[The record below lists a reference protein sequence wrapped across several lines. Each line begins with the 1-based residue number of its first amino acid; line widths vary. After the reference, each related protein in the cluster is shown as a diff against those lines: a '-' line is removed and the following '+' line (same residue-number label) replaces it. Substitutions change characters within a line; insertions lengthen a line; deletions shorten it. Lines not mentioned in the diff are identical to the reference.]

1 MRLLLVFCLIYFAM
15 PLAYAQD
22 RFSNSDGLKNEKS
35 LSEVLK
41 WSWSREEPKK
51 EFIKVNDNINLKSL
65 NDLDNFAIW
74 IGHSTFLINN
84 GDLTILTDPIFSERA
99 SPLSFAGPKR
109 LIKPVIKIK
118 DLPQIDIITISH
130 NHYDHLDINSLRK
143 IQKKF
148 PDVKI
153 LVPKGDLKLLKNY
166 NLKKNGYEFLWWEE
180 MTIKN
185 TKFTFTPAQ
194 HWSARGLRDRNK
206 SLWGSWFIKSGNR
219 NIFHAGDTG
228 YSKDFK
234 EIRNRLGKVDFAMI
248 PIGAYDP
255 EWFMSYSHVNPEEA
269 LNIARDL
276 NAKKSIGMHWGTFI
290 LTDEPVLEPR
300 EKLKKIVLE
309 TNVNFYTVKPG
320 DIIEMY

>member
-1 MRLLLVFCLIYFAM
+1 MRLLLIFCLIYFSTSM
-15 PLAYAQD
+15 SFAQE
-22 RFSNSDGLKNEKS
+22 RFSNSDGMKNEKS

-51 EFIKVNDNINLKSL
+51 EFIKTNENINLNSL
-65 NDLDNFAIW
+65 KDREHYALW

-99 SPLSFAGPKR
+99 SPLNFAGPKR

-118 DLPQIDIITISH
+118 DLPEVDVITISH

-148 PDVKI
+148 PNVKI

-166 NLKKNGYEFLWWEE
+166 NLNNGFEFLWWEAI
-180 MTIKN
+180 TLNN
-185 TKFTFTPAQ
+185 TKFIFTPAQ

-206 SLWGSWFIKSGNR
+206 SLWGSWFIKTEEK

-228 YSKDFK
+228 YSDDFI
-234 EIRNRLGKVDFAMI
+234 EIRNRLGPVDFAMI

-269 LNIARDL
+269 LNIAKDL
-276 NAKKSIGMHWGTFI
+276 DAKKSIGMHWGTFI

-300 EKLKKIVLE
+300 ERLNKI
-309 TNVNFYTVKPG
+309 TNQTNNNFYTVTPG
-320 DIIEMY
+320 NIIEMY

>member
-118 DLPQIDIITISH
+118 DLPKIDIITISH

-148 PDVKI
+148 PNVKI
-153 LVPKGDLKLLKNY
+153 LVPKGD
-166 NLKKNGYEFLWWEE
+166 
-180 MTIKN
+180 
-185 TKFTFTPAQ
+185 
-194 HWSARGLRDRNK
+194 
-206 SLWGSWFIKSGNR
+206 
-219 NIFHAGDTG
+219 
-228 YSKDFK
+228 
-234 EIRNRLGKVDFAMI
+234 
-248 PIGAYDP
+248 
-255 EWFMSYSHVNPEEA
+255 
-269 LNIARDL
+269 
-276 NAKKSIGMHWGTFI
+276 
-290 LTDEPVLEPR
+290 
-300 EKLKKIVLE
+300 
-309 TNVNFYTVKPG
+309 
-320 DIIEMY
+320 

>member
-1 MRLLLVFCLIYFAM
+1 MRLLLIFCLIYFSTSM
-15 PLAYAQD
+15 SFAQE
-22 RFSNSDGLKNEKS
+22 RFSNSDGMKNEKS

-51 EFIKVNDNINLKSL
+51 EFIKTNENINLNSL
-65 NDLDNFAIW
+65 KDREHYALW

-99 SPLSFAGPKR
+99 SPLNFAGPKR

-118 DLPQIDIITISH
+118 DLPEVDVITISH

-148 PDVKI
+148 PNVKI

-166 NLKKNGYEFLWWEE
+166 NLNNGFEFLWWEE
-180 MTIKN
+180 IIFDN
-185 TKFTFTPAQ
+185 TKFIFTPAQ

-206 SLWGSWFIKSGNR
+206 SLWGSWFIKTEEK

-228 YSKDFK
+228 YSDDFI
-234 EIRNRLGKVDFAMI
+234 EIRNRLGSVDFAMI

-255 EWFMSYSHVNPEEA
+255 QWFMSYSHVNPEEA
-269 LNIARDL
+269 LNIAKDL
-276 NAKKSIGMHWGTFI
+276 DAKKSIGMHWGTFI

-300 EKLKKIVLE
+300 ERLNKITNQ
-309 TNVNFYTVKPG
+309 TNVDFYTVTPG
-320 DIIEMY
+320 NIIEMY

>member
-1 MRLLLVFCLIYFAM
+1 MRLLLIFCLIYFSSSISFAEE
-15 PLAYAQD
+15 
-22 RFSNSDGLKNEKS
+22 RFSNSDGMKNEKS

-41 WSWSREEPKK
+41 WSWNREEPKK
-51 EFIKVNDNINLKSL
+51 EFIKTNENINLNSL
-65 NDLDNFAIW
+65 KDREHYALW

-99 SPLSFAGPKR
+99 SPLNFAGPKR

-118 DLPQIDIITISH
+118 DLPEVDVITISH

-148 PDVKI
+148 PNVKI
-153 LVPKGDLKLLKNY
+153 LVPKGDLKLLRNY
-166 NLKKNGYEFLWWEE
+166 NLNNGFEFLWWEE
-180 MTIKN
+180 ITFDN
-185 TKFTFTPAQ
+185 TKFIFTPAQ

-206 SLWGSWFIKSGNR
+206 SLWGSWFIKNEDK

-228 YSKDFK
+228 YSDDFM
-234 EIRNRLGKVDFAMI
+234 EIRNRLGAVDFAMI

-255 EWFMSYSHVNPEEA
+255 QWFMSYSHVNPEEA
-269 LNIARDL
+269 LNIAKDL
-276 NAKKSIGMHWGTFI
+276 DAKKSIGMHWGTFI

-300 EKLKKIVLE
+300 ERLNKISNQ
-309 TNVNFYTVKPG
+309 TNINFYTVIPG
-320 DIIEMY
+320 NIIEMY

>member
-1 MRLLLVFCLIYFAM
+1 MRLLLIFCLIYFSTSISFAEE
-15 PLAYAQD
+15 
-22 RFSNSDGLKNEKS
+22 RFSNSDGMKNEKS

-51 EFIKVNDNINLKSL
+51 EFIKTNENINLNSL
-65 NDLDNFAIW
+65 KDREHYALW

-99 SPLSFAGPKR
+99 SPLNFAGPKR

-118 DLPQIDIITISH
+118 DLPEVDVITISH

-148 PDVKI
+148 PNVKI

-166 NLKKNGYEFLWWEE
+166 NLNNGFEFLWWEE
-180 MTIKN
+180 IIFDN
-185 TKFTFTPAQ
+185 TKFIFTPAQ

-206 SLWGSWFIKSGNR
+206 SLWGSWFIKTEEK

-228 YSKDFK
+228 YSDDFI
-234 EIRNRLGKVDFAMI
+234 EIRNRLGPVDFAMI

-255 EWFMSYSHVNPEEA
+255 QWFMSYSHVNPEEA
-269 LNIARDL
+269 LSIAKDL
-276 NAKKSIGMHWGTFI
+276 DAKKSIGMHWGTFI

-300 EKLKKIVLE
+300 ERLNKI
-309 TNVNFYTVKPG
+309 TNQTNINFYTVTPG
-320 DIIEMY
+320 NIIEMY

>member
-1 MRLLLVFCLIYFAM
+1 MRLLLIFFLIYFSTSISFAEE
-15 PLAYAQD
+15 
-22 RFSNSDGLKNEKS
+22 RFSNSDGMKNEKS

-51 EFIKVNDNINLKSL
+51 EFIKTNENINLNSL
-65 NDLDNFAIW
+65 KDREHYALW

-99 SPLSFAGPKR
+99 SPLTFAGPKR

-118 DLPQIDIITISH
+118 DLPEVDVITISH

-148 PDVKI
+148 PNVKI
-153 LVPKGDLKLLKNY
+153 LVPKGDLKLLRNY
-166 NLKKNGYEFLWWEE
+166 NLNNGFEFLWWEE
-180 MTIKN
+180 IAFNN
-185 TKFTFTPAQ
+185 TKFIFTPAQ
-194 HWSARGLRDRNK
+194 HWSARGIRDRNK
-206 SLWGSWFIKSGNR
+206 SLWGSWFIKNEDK

-228 YSKDFK
+228 YSDDFM
-234 EIRNRLGKVDFAMI
+234 EIRNRLGAVDFAMI

-255 EWFMSYSHVNPEEA
+255 QWFMSYSHVNPEEA
-269 LNIARDL
+269 LSIAKDL
-276 NAKKSIGMHWGTFI
+276 DAKKSIGMHWGTFI

-300 EKLKKIVLE
+300 ERLNKITNQ
-309 TNVNFYTVKPG
+309 TNVDFYTVTPG
-320 DIIEMY
+320 NIIEMY

>member
-1 MRLLLVFCLIYFAM
+1 MRLILIFCLIYFSTPISFAEE
-15 PLAYAQD
+15 
-22 RFSNSDGLKNEKS
+22 RFSNSDGMKNEKN

-51 EFIKVNDNINLKSL
+51 EFIKTNENINFKSL
-65 NDLDNFAIW
+65 IELKEYALW

-84 GDLTILTDPIFSERA
+84 GNLTILTDPIFSNRA
-99 SPLSFAGPKR
+99 SPLTFAGPKR

-118 DLPQIDIITISH
+118 DLPKVDVITISH

-148 PDVKI
+148 PNVKI

-166 NLKKNGYEFLWWEE
+166 NLNNGHEFLWWEE
-180 MTIKN
+180 ITINN
-185 TKFTFTPAQ
+185 TNFTFTPAQ

-206 SLWGSWFIKSGNR
+206 SLWGSWFIKNGDR

-228 YSKDFK
+228 YSKDFI
-234 EIRNRLGKVDFAMI
+234 EIRNRLGEVDFAMI

-255 EWFMSYSHVNPEEA
+255 QWFMSYSHVNPEEA
-269 LNIARDL
+269 LNIAKDL

-300 EKLKKIVLE
+300 DKLKNIVAE
-309 TNVNFYTVKPG
+309 TTLNFYTVKPG
-320 DIIEMY
+320 DIIELY

>member
-1 MRLLLVFCLIYFAM
+1 MRLLLIFCLIYFSTSISFAEE
-15 PLAYAQD
+15 
-22 RFSNSDGLKNEKS
+22 RFSNSDGMKNEKS

-51 EFIKVNDNINLKSL
+51 EFIKTNENINLNSIKDREHYAL
-65 NDLDNFAIW
+65 W

-99 SPLSFAGPKR
+99 SPLNFAGPKR

-118 DLPQIDIITISH
+118 DLPEVDVITISH

-148 PDVKI
+148 PNVKI

-166 NLKKNGYEFLWWEE
+166 NLNNGFEFLWWEE
-180 MTIKN
+180 IIFDN
-185 TKFTFTPAQ
+185 TKFIFTPAQ

-206 SLWGSWFIKSGNR
+206 SLWGSWFIKNEDK

-228 YSKDFK
+228 YSDDFI
-234 EIRNRLGKVDFAMI
+234 EIRNRLGPVDFAMI

-255 EWFMSYSHVNPEEA
+255 QWFMSYSHVNPEEA
-269 LNIARDL
+269 LNIAKDL
-276 NAKKSIGMHWGTFI
+276 DAKKSIGMHWGTFI

-300 EKLKKIVLE
+300 ERLNKI
-309 TNVNFYTVKPG
+309 TNQTNINFYTVTPG
-320 DIIEMY
+320 NIIEMY

>member
-1 MRLLLVFCLIYFAM
+1 MSFA
-15 PLAYAQD
+15 QE
-22 RFSNSDGLKNEKS
+22 RFSNSDGMKNEKS

-51 EFIKVNDNINLKSL
+51 EFIKTNENINLNSL
-65 NDLDNFAIW
+65 KDREHYALW

-99 SPLSFAGPKR
+99 SPLNFAGPKR

-118 DLPQIDIITISH
+118 DLPEVDVITISH

-148 PDVKI
+148 PNVKI

-166 NLKKNGYEFLWWEE
+166 NLNNGFEFLWWEE
-180 MTIKN
+180 IIFDN
-185 TKFTFTPAQ
+185 TKFIFTPAQ

-206 SLWGSWFIKSGNR
+206 SLWGSWFIKNEDK

-228 YSKDFK
+228 YSDDFI
-234 EIRNRLGKVDFAMI
+234 EIRNRLGAVDFAMI

-255 EWFMSYSHVNPEEA
+255 QWFMSYSHVNPEEA
-269 LNIARDL
+269 LNIAKDL
-276 NAKKSIGMHWGTFI
+276 DAKKSIGMHWGTFI

-300 EKLKKIVLE
+300 ERLNKI
-309 TNVNFYTVKPG
+309 TNQTNINFYTVTPG
-320 DIIEMY
+320 NIIEMY

>member
-1 MRLLLVFCLIYFAM
+1 MRLLLIFCLIYFSTPISFAEE
-15 PLAYAQD
+15 
-22 RFSNSDGLKNEKS
+22 RFYNSDGMKNEKS

-51 EFIKVNDNINLKSL
+51 EFIKTNDSINLNSL
-65 NDLDNFAIW
+65 KDREHYGLW
-74 IGHSTFLINN
+74 IGHSTFLLNN

-99 SPLSFAGPKR
+99 SPLKFAGPKR

-118 DLPQIDIITISH
+118 DLPKVDVITISH

-148 PDVKI
+148 PNVKI
-153 LVPKGDLKLLKNY
+153 LVPKGDLKLLRNY
-166 NLKKNGYEFLWWEE
+166 NLNNGFEFLWWEE
-180 MTIKN
+180 IAFNN
-185 TKFTFTPAQ
+185 TKFIFTPAQ

-206 SLWGSWFIKSGNR
+206 SLWGGWFIKNEDK

-228 YSKDFK
+228 YSDDFI
-234 EIRNRLGKVDFAMI
+234 EIRNRLGTVDFAMI

-255 EWFMSYSHVNPEEA
+255 QWFMSYSHVNPEEA
-269 LNIARDL
+269 INIAKDL

-300 EKLKKIVLE
+300 ERLNKMSNQ
-309 TNVNFYTVKPG
+309 TNINFYTVTPG
-320 DIIEMY
+320 NIIEMY

>member
-1 MRLLLVFCLIYFAM
+1 MSFA
-15 PLAYAQD
+15 QE
-22 RFSNSDGLKNEKS
+22 RFSNSDGMKNEKS

-51 EFIKVNDNINLKSL
+51 EFIKTNENINLNSL
-65 NDLDNFAIW
+65 KDREHYALW

-99 SPLSFAGPKR
+99 SPLTFAGPKR

-118 DLPQIDIITISH
+118 DLPKVDVITISH
-130 NHYDHLDINSLRK
+130 NHYDHLDVNSLRK

-148 PDVKI
+148 PNVKI
-153 LVPKGDLKLLKNY
+153 LVPKGDLKLLRNY
-166 NLKKNGYEFLWWEE
+166 NLNNGFEFLWWEAI
-180 MTIKN
+180 TLNN
-185 TKFTFTPAQ
+185 TKFIFTPAQ

-206 SLWGSWFIKSGNR
+206 SLWGSWFIKNEDK

-228 YSKDFK
+228 YSEDFI
-234 EIRNRLGKVDFAMI
+234 EIRNRLGAVDFAMI

-255 EWFMSYSHVNPEEA
+255 QWFMSYSHVNPEEA
-269 LNIARDL
+269 LNIAKDL
-276 NAKKSIGMHWGTFI
+276 DAKKSIGMHWGTFI

-300 EKLKKIVLE
+300 ERLNKI
-309 TNVNFYTVKPG
+309 TNQTNINFYTVTPG
-320 DIIEMY
+320 NIIEMY

>member
-1 MRLLLVFCLIYFAM
+1 MRLLLIFCLIYFSTSISFAEE
-15 PLAYAQD
+15 
-22 RFSNSDGLKNEKS
+22 RFSNSDGMKNEKS

-51 EFIKVNDNINLKSL
+51 EFIKTNENINLNSL
-65 NDLDNFAIW
+65 KDREHYALW

-99 SPLSFAGPKR
+99 SPLKFAGPKR

-118 DLPQIDIITISH
+118 DLPKVDVITISH

-148 PDVKI
+148 PNVKI
-153 LVPKGDLKLLKNY
+153 LVPKGDLKLLRNY
-166 NLKKNGYEFLWWEE
+166 NLNNGFEFLWWED
-180 MTIKN
+180 IAFNN
-185 TKFTFTPAQ
+185 TKFIFTPAQ

-206 SLWGSWFIKSGNR
+206 SLWGSWFIKNEDK

-228 YSKDFK
+228 YSDDFI
-234 EIRNRLGKVDFAMI
+234 EIRNRLGAVDFAMI

-255 EWFMSYSHVNPEEA
+255 QWFMSYSHVNPEEA
-269 LNIARDL
+269 LNIAKDL
-276 NAKKSIGMHWGTFI
+276 DAKISIGMHWGTFI

-300 EKLKKIVLE
+300 ERLNKI
-309 TNVNFYTVKPG
+309 TNQTNINFYTVTPG
-320 DIIEMY
+320 NIIEMY

>member
-1 MRLLLVFCLIYFAM
+1 MRLLLIFCLIYFSTSISFAEE
-15 PLAYAQD
+15 
-22 RFSNSDGLKNEKS
+22 RFSNSDGMKNEKS

-51 EFIKVNDNINLKSL
+51 EFIKTNENINLNSL
-65 NDLDNFAIW
+65 KDREHYALW

-99 SPLSFAGPKR
+99 SPLTFAGPKR

-118 DLPQIDIITISH
+118 DLPKVDVITISH
-130 NHYDHLDINSLRK
+130 NHYDHLDVNSLRK

-148 PDVKI
+148 PNVKI
-153 LVPKGDLKLLKNY
+153 LVPKGDLKLLRNY
-166 NLKKNGYEFLWWEE
+166 NLNNGFEFLWWEAI
-180 MTIKN
+180 TLNN
-185 TKFTFTPAQ
+185 TKFIFTPAQ

-206 SLWGSWFIKSGNR
+206 SLWGSWFIKNEDK

-228 YSKDFK
+228 YSEDFI
-234 EIRNRLGKVDFAMI
+234 EIRNRLGAVDFAMI

-255 EWFMSYSHVNPEEA
+255 QWFMSYSHVNPEEA
-269 LNIARDL
+269 LNIAKDL
-276 NAKKSIGMHWGTFI
+276 DAKKSIGMHWGTFI

-300 EKLKKIVLE
+300 ERLNKI
-309 TNVNFYTVKPG
+309 TNQTNINFYTVTPG
-320 DIIEMY
+320 NIIEMY

>member
-1 MRLLLVFCLIYFAM
+1 MRLLLIFCLIYFSTSISFAEE
-15 PLAYAQD
+15 
-22 RFSNSDGLKNEKS
+22 RFSNSDGMKNEKS

-51 EFIKVNDNINLKSL
+51 EFIKTNENINLNSL
-65 NDLDNFAIW
+65 KDREHYALW

-99 SPLSFAGPKR
+99 SPLNFAGPKR

-118 DLPQIDIITISH
+118 DLPEVDVITISH

-148 PDVKI
+148 PNVKI

-166 NLKKNGYEFLWWEE
+166 NLNNGFEFLWWEE
-180 MTIKN
+180 IIFDN
-185 TKFTFTPAQ
+185 TKFIFTPAQ

-206 SLWGSWFIKSGNR
+206 SLWGSWFIKNEDK

-228 YSKDFK
+228 YSEDFI
-234 EIRNRLGKVDFAMI
+234 EIRNRLGAVDFAMI

-255 EWFMSYSHVNPEEA
+255 QWFMSYSHVNPEEA
-269 LNIARDL
+269 LNIAKDL
-276 NAKKSIGMHWGTFI
+276 DAKKSIGMHWGTFI

-300 EKLKKIVLE
+300 ERLNKI
-309 TNVNFYTVKPG
+309 TNQTNINFYTVTPG
-320 DIIEMY
+320 NIIEIY

>member
-1 MRLLLVFCLIYFAM
+1 MRLLLIFCLIYFSTSM
-15 PLAYAQD
+15 SFAQE
-22 RFSNSDGLKNEKS
+22 RFSNSDGMKNEKS

-51 EFIKVNDNINLKSL
+51 EFIKTNENINLNSL
-65 NDLDNFAIW
+65 KDREHYALW

-99 SPLSFAGPKR
+99 SPLTFAGPKR

-118 DLPQIDIITISH
+118 DLPKVDVITISH
-130 NHYDHLDINSLRK
+130 NHYDHLDVNSLRK

-148 PDVKI
+148 PNVKI
-153 LVPKGDLKLLKNY
+153 LVPKGDLKLLRNY
-166 NLKKNGYEFLWWEE
+166 NLNNGFEFLWWEE
-180 MTIKN
+180 IIFDN
-185 TKFTFTPAQ
+185 TKFIFTPAQ

-206 SLWGSWFIKSGNR
+206 SLWGSWFIKNEDK

-228 YSKDFK
+228 YSEDFI
-234 EIRNRLGKVDFAMI
+234 EIRNRLGAVDFAMI

-255 EWFMSYSHVNPEEA
+255 QWFMSYSHVNPEEA
-269 LNIARDL
+269 LNIAKDL
-276 NAKKSIGMHWGTFI
+276 DAKKSIGMHWGTFI

-300 EKLKKIVLE
+300 ERLNKI
-309 TNVNFYTVKPG
+309 TNQTNINFYTVTPG
-320 DIIEMY
+320 NIIEMY

>member
-1 MRLLLVFCLIYFAM
+1 MRLLLIFCLIYFSTSISFAEE
-15 PLAYAQD
+15 
-22 RFSNSDGLKNEKS
+22 RFSNSDGMKNEKS

-51 EFIKVNDNINLKSL
+51 EFIKTNENINLNSL
-65 NDLDNFAIW
+65 KDREHYALW

-99 SPLSFAGPKR
+99 SPLNFAGPKR

-118 DLPQIDIITISH
+118 DLPEVDVITISH
-130 NHYDHLDINSLRK
+130 NHYDHLDVNSLRK

-148 PDVKI
+148 PNVKI

-166 NLKKNGYEFLWWEE
+166 NLNNGFEFLWWEE
-180 MTIKN
+180 IIFDN
-185 TKFTFTPAQ
+185 TKFIFTPAQ

-206 SLWGSWFIKSGNR
+206 SLWGSWFIKNEDK

-228 YSKDFK
+228 YSEDFI
-234 EIRNRLGKVDFAMI
+234 EIRNRLGAVDFAMI

-269 LNIARDL
+269 LNIAKDL
-276 NAKKSIGMHWGTFI
+276 DAKISIGMHWGTFI

-300 EKLKKIVLE
+300 ERLNKI
-309 TNVNFYTVKPG
+309 TNQTNINFYTVTPG
-320 DIIEMY
+320 NIIEMY

>member
-1 MRLLLVFCLIYFAM
+1 MRLLLIFCLIYFSTSM
-15 PLAYAQD
+15 SFAQE
-22 RFSNSDGLKNEKS
+22 RFSNSDGMKNEKS

-51 EFIKVNDNINLKSL
+51 EFIKTNENINLNSL
-65 NDLDNFAIW
+65 KDREHYALW

-99 SPLSFAGPKR
+99 SPLKFAGPKR

-118 DLPQIDIITISH
+118 DLPKVDVITISH

-148 PDVKI
+148 PNVKI
-153 LVPKGDLKLLKNY
+153 LVPKGDLKLLRNY
-166 NLKKNGYEFLWWEE
+166 NLNNGFEFLWWEE
-180 MTIKN
+180 IAFNN
-185 TKFTFTPAQ
+185 TKFIFTPAQ
-194 HWSARGLRDRNK
+194 HWSARGIRDRNK
-206 SLWGSWFIKSGNR
+206 SLWGGWFIKNEDK

-228 YSKDFK
+228 YSDDFI
-234 EIRNRLGKVDFAMI
+234 EIRNRLGTVDFAMI

-255 EWFMSYSHVNPEEA
+255 QWFMSYSHVNPEEA
-269 LNIARDL
+269 LNIAKDL

-300 EKLKKIVLE
+300 ERLNKMSNQ
-309 TNVNFYTVKPG
+309 TNINFYTVTPG
-320 DIIEMY
+320 NIIEMY

>member
-1 MRLLLVFCLIYFAM
+1 MRLLLIFCLIYFSTSM
-15 PLAYAQD
+15 SFAQE
-22 RFSNSDGLKNEKS
+22 RFSNSDGMKNEKS

-51 EFIKVNDNINLKSL
+51 EFIKTNENINLNSL
-65 NDLDNFAIW
+65 KDREHYALW

-99 SPLSFAGPKR
+99 SPLNFAGPKR

-118 DLPQIDIITISH
+118 DLPEVDVITISH

-148 PDVKI
+148 PNVKI

-166 NLKKNGYEFLWWEE
+166 NLNNGFEFLWWEE
-180 MTIKN
+180 ITLNN
-185 TKFTFTPAQ
+185 TKFIFTPAQ

-206 SLWGSWFIKSGNR
+206 SLWGSWFIKNEDK

-228 YSKDFK
+228 YSEDFI
-234 EIRNRLGKVDFAMI
+234 EIRNRLGAVDFAMI

-255 EWFMSYSHVNPEEA
+255 QWFMSYSHVNPEEA
-269 LNIARDL
+269 LNIAKDL
-276 NAKKSIGMHWGTFI
+276 DAKKSIGMHWGTFI

-300 EKLKKIVLE
+300 ERLNKI
-309 TNVNFYTVKPG
+309 TNQTNNNFYTVTPG
-320 DIIEMY
+320 NIIEMY

>member
-1 MRLLLVFCLIYFAM
+1 MRLLLIFCLIYFSTSISFAEE
-15 PLAYAQD
+15 
-22 RFSNSDGLKNEKS
+22 RFSNSDGMKNEKS

-51 EFIKVNDNINLKSL
+51 EFIKTNENINLNSL
-65 NDLDNFAIW
+65 KDREHYALW

-99 SPLSFAGPKR
+99 SPLNFAGPKR

-118 DLPQIDIITISH
+118 DLPEVDVITISH
-130 NHYDHLDINSLRK
+130 NHYDHLDVNSLRK

-148 PDVKI
+148 PNVKI
-153 LVPKGDLKLLKNY
+153 LVPQGDLKLLKNY
-166 NLKKNGYEFLWWEE
+166 NLNNGFEFLWWEE
-180 MTIKN
+180 IIFDN
-185 TKFTFTPAQ
+185 TKFIFTPAQ

-206 SLWGSWFIKSGNR
+206 SLWGSWFIKNEDK

-228 YSKDFK
+228 YSDDFM
-234 EIRNRLGKVDFAMI
+234 EIRNRLGAVDFAMI

-255 EWFMSYSHVNPEEA
+255 QWFMSYSHVNPEEA
-269 LNIARDL
+269 LSIAKDL
-276 NAKKSIGMHWGTFI
+276 DAKKSIGMHWGTFI

-300 EKLKKIVLE
+300 ERLNKI
-309 TNVNFYTVKPG
+309 TNQTNINFYTVTPG
-320 DIIEMY
+320 NIIEMY

>member
-1 MRLLLVFCLIYFAM
+1 MRLLLIFCLIYFSTPISFAEE
-15 PLAYAQD
+15 
-22 RFSNSDGLKNEKS
+22 RFSNSDGMKNEKS

-51 EFIKVNDNINLKSL
+51 EFIKTNENINLNSL
-65 NDLDNFAIW
+65 KDREHYALW

-99 SPLSFAGPKR
+99 SPLKFAGPKR

-118 DLPQIDIITISH
+118 DLPKVDVITISH

-148 PDVKI
+148 PNVKI
-153 LVPKGDLKLLKNY
+153 LVPKGDLKLLRNY
-166 NLKKNGYEFLWWEE
+166 NLNNGFEFLWWEE
-180 MTIKN
+180 IAFNN
-185 TKFTFTPAQ
+185 TKFIFTPAQ

-206 SLWGSWFIKSGNR
+206 SLWGGWFIKNEDK

-228 YSKDFK
+228 YSDDFI
-234 EIRNRLGKVDFAMI
+234 EIRNRLGTVDFAMI

-255 EWFMSYSHVNPEEA
+255 QWFMSYSHVNPEEA
-269 LNIARDL
+269 LNIAKDL

-300 EKLKKIVLE
+300 ERLNKMSNQ
-309 TNVNFYTVKPG
+309 TNINFYTVTPG
-320 DIIEMY
+320 NIIEMY

>member
-1 MRLLLVFCLIYFAM
+1 MRLLLIFCLIYFSTSISFAEE
-15 PLAYAQD
+15 
-22 RFSNSDGLKNEKS
+22 RFSNSDGMKNEKS

-51 EFIKVNDNINLKSL
+51 EFIKTNENINLNSL
-65 NDLDNFAIW
+65 KDREHYALW

-99 SPLSFAGPKR
+99 SPLNFAGPKR

-118 DLPQIDIITISH
+118 DLPEVDVITISH
-130 NHYDHLDINSLRK
+130 NHYDHLDVNSLRK

-148 PDVKI
+148 PNVKI
-153 LVPKGDLKLLKNY
+153 LVPQGDLKLLKNY
-166 NLKKNGYEFLWWEE
+166 NLNNGFEFLWWEE
-180 MTIKN
+180 IIFDN
-185 TKFTFTPAQ
+185 TKFIFTPAQ

-206 SLWGSWFIKSGNR
+206 SLWGSWFIKNEDK

-228 YSKDFK
+228 YSEDFI
-234 EIRNRLGKVDFAMI
+234 EIRNRLGAVDFAMI

-255 EWFMSYSHVNPEEA
+255 QWFMSYSHVNPEEA
-269 LNIARDL
+269 LNIAKDL
-276 NAKKSIGMHWGTFI
+276 DAKKSIGMHWGTFI

-300 EKLKKIVLE
+300 ERLNKI
-309 TNVNFYTVKPG
+309 TNQTNINFYTVTPG
-320 DIIEMY
+320 NIIEMY

>member
-1 MRLLLVFCLIYFAM
+1 MRLLLIFCLIYFSTSM
-15 PLAYAQD
+15 SFAQE
-22 RFSNSDGLKNEKS
+22 RFSNSDGMKNEKS

-51 EFIKVNDNINLKSL
+51 EFIKTNENINLNSL
-65 NDLDNFAIW
+65 KDREHYALW

-99 SPLSFAGPKR
+99 SPLTFAGPKR

-118 DLPQIDIITISH
+118 DLPKVDVITISH
-130 NHYDHLDINSLRK
+130 NHYDHLDVNSLRK

-148 PDVKI
+148 PNVKI
-153 LVPKGDLKLLKNY
+153 LVPKGDLKLLRNY
-166 NLKKNGYEFLWWEE
+166 NLNNGFEFLWWEAI
-180 MTIKN
+180 TLNN
-185 TKFTFTPAQ
+185 TKFIFTPAQ

-206 SLWGSWFIKSGNR
+206 SLWGSWFIKTEEK

-228 YSKDFK
+228 YSDDFI
-234 EIRNRLGKVDFAMI
+234 EIRNRLGPVDFAMI

-255 EWFMSYSHVNPEEA
+255 QWFMSYSHVNPEEA
-269 LNIARDL
+269 LNIAKDL
-276 NAKKSIGMHWGTFI
+276 DAKKSIGMHWGTFI

-300 EKLKKIVLE
+300 ERLNKIS
-309 TNVNFYTVKPG
+309 NHNNINFYTVTPG
-320 DIIEMY
+320 NIIEMY

>member
-1 MRLLLVFCLIYFAM
+1 MRLLLIFCLIYFSTSISFAEE
-15 PLAYAQD
+15 
-22 RFSNSDGLKNEKS
+22 RFSNSDGMKNEKS

-51 EFIKVNDNINLKSL
+51 EFIKTNENINLNSL
-65 NDLDNFAIW
+65 KDREHYALW

-99 SPLSFAGPKR
+99 SPLNFAGPKR

-118 DLPQIDIITISH
+118 DLPEVDVITISH

-148 PDVKI
+148 PNVKI

-166 NLKKNGYEFLWWEE
+166 NLNNGFEFLWWEE
-180 MTIKN
+180 IIFDN
-185 TKFTFTPAQ
+185 TKFIFTPAQ

-206 SLWGSWFIKSGNR
+206 SLWGSWFIKNEDK

-228 YSKDFK
+228 YSEDFI
-234 EIRNRLGKVDFAMI
+234 EIRNRLGAVDFAMI

-255 EWFMSYSHVNPEEA
+255 QWFMSYSHVNPEEA
-269 LNIARDL
+269 LNIAKDL
-276 NAKKSIGMHWGTFI
+276 DAKISIGMHWGTFI

-300 EKLKKIVLE
+300 ERLNKI
-309 TNVNFYTVKPG
+309 TNQTNNNFYTVTPG
-320 DIIEMY
+320 NIIEMY

>member
-1 MRLLLVFCLIYFAM
+1 MRLLLIFCLIYFSTSISFAEE
-15 PLAYAQD
+15 
-22 RFSNSDGLKNEKS
+22 RFSNSDGMKNEKS

-51 EFIKVNDNINLKSL
+51 EFIKTNENINLNSL
-65 NDLDNFAIW
+65 KDREHYALW

-99 SPLSFAGPKR
+99 SPLNFAGPKR

-118 DLPQIDIITISH
+118 DLPEVDVITISH

-148 PDVKI
+148 PNVKI
-153 LVPKGDLKLLKNY
+153 LVPKGDLKLLRNY
-166 NLKKNGYEFLWWEE
+166 NLNNGFEFLWWEE
-180 MTIKN
+180 ITFDN
-185 TKFTFTPAQ
+185 TKFIFTPAQ

-206 SLWGSWFIKSGNR
+206 SLWGSWFIKNEDK

-228 YSKDFK
+228 YSEDFI
-234 EIRNRLGKVDFAMI
+234 EIRNRLGAVDFAMI

-255 EWFMSYSHVNPEEA
+255 QWFMSYSHVNPEEA
-269 LNIARDL
+269 LNIAKDL
-276 NAKKSIGMHWGTFI
+276 DAKKSIGMHWGTFI

-300 EKLKKIVLE
+300 ERLNKITNQ
-309 TNVNFYTVKPG
+309 TNVDFYTVTPG
-320 DIIEMY
+320 NIIEMY

>member
-1 MRLLLVFCLIYFAM
+1 MRLLLIFCLIYFSTSM
-15 PLAYAQD
+15 SFAQE
-22 RFSNSDGLKNEKS
+22 RFSNSDGMKNEKS

-51 EFIKVNDNINLKSL
+51 EFIKTNGNINLNSL
-65 NDLDNFAIW
+65 KDREHYALW

-99 SPLSFAGPKR
+99 SPLTFAGPKR

-118 DLPQIDIITISH
+118 DLPKVDVITISH
-130 NHYDHLDINSLRK
+130 NHYDHLDVNSLRK

-148 PDVKI
+148 PNVKI
-153 LVPKGDLKLLKNY
+153 LVPKGDLKLLRNY
-166 NLKKNGYEFLWWEE
+166 NLNNGFEFLWWEAI
-180 MTIKN
+180 TLNN
-185 TKFTFTPAQ
+185 TKFIFTPAQ

-206 SLWGSWFIKSGNR
+206 SLWGSWFIKTEEK

-228 YSKDFK
+228 YSDDFI
-234 EIRNRLGKVDFAMI
+234 EIRNRLGPVDFAMI

-255 EWFMSYSHVNPEEA
+255 QWFMSYSHVNPEEA
-269 LNIARDL
+269 LNIAKDL
-276 NAKKSIGMHWGTFI
+276 DAKKSIGMHWGTFI

-300 EKLKKIVLE
+300 ERLNKITNQ
-309 TNVNFYTVKPG
+309 TNVDFYTVTPG
-320 DIIEMY
+320 NIIEMY

>member
-1 MRLLLVFCLIYFAM
+1 MRLLLIFCLIYFSPSISFAEE
-15 PLAYAQD
+15 
-22 RFSNSDGLKNEKS
+22 RFSNSDGMKNEKS

-51 EFIKVNDNINLKSL
+51 EFIKTNDSINLNSL
-65 NDLDNFAIW
+65 KDREHYGLW
-74 IGHSTFLINN
+74 IGHSTFLLNN

-99 SPLSFAGPKR
+99 SPLKFAGPKR

-118 DLPQIDIITISH
+118 DLPKVDVITISH

-148 PDVKI
+148 PNVKI
-153 LVPKGDLKLLKNY
+153 LVPKGDLKLLRNY
-166 NLKKNGYEFLWWEE
+166 NLNNGFEFLWWEE
-180 MTIKN
+180 IAFNN
-185 TKFTFTPAQ
+185 TKFIFTPAQ

-206 SLWGSWFIKSGNR
+206 SLWGGWFIKNEDK

-228 YSKDFK
+228 YSDDFI
-234 EIRNRLGKVDFAMI
+234 EIRNRLGTVDFAMI

-255 EWFMSYSHVNPEEA
+255 QWFMSYSHVNPEEA
-269 LNIARDL
+269 LNIAKDL

-300 EKLKKIVLE
+300 ERLNKMSNQ
-309 TNVNFYTVKPG
+309 TNINFYTVTPG
-320 DIIEMY
+320 NIIEMY

>member
-1 MRLLLVFCLIYFAM
+1 MRLLLIFCLIYFSTSISFAEE
-15 PLAYAQD
+15 
-22 RFSNSDGLKNEKS
+22 RFSNSDGMKNEKS

-51 EFIKVNDNINLKSL
+51 EFIKTNENINLNSL
-65 NDLDNFAIW
+65 KDRENYALW

-99 SPLSFAGPKR
+99 SPLNFAGPKR

-118 DLPQIDIITISH
+118 DLPEVDVITISH
-130 NHYDHLDINSLRK
+130 NHYDHLDVNSLRK

-148 PDVKI
+148 PNVKI

-166 NLKKNGYEFLWWEE
+166 NLNNGFEFLWWEE
-180 MTIKN
+180 IIFDN
-185 TKFTFTPAQ
+185 TKFIFTPAQ

-206 SLWGSWFIKSGNR
+206 SLWGSWFIKNEDK

-228 YSKDFK
+228 YSDDFI
-234 EIRNRLGKVDFAMI
+234 EIRNRLGAVDFAMI

-255 EWFMSYSHVNPEEA
+255 QWFMSYSHVNPEEA
-269 LNIARDL
+269 LNIAKDL
-276 NAKKSIGMHWGTFI
+276 DAKKSIGMHWGTFI

-300 EKLKKIVLE
+300 ERLNKI
-309 TNVNFYTVKPG
+309 TNQTNINFYTVTPG
-320 DIIEMY
+320 NIIEMY

>member
-1 MRLLLVFCLIYFAM
+1 MRLLLIFCLIYFSTSM
-15 PLAYAQD
+15 SFAQE
-22 RFSNSDGLKNEKS
+22 RFSNSDGMKNEKS

-51 EFIKVNDNINLKSL
+51 EFIKTNENINLNSL
-65 NDLDNFAIW
+65 KDRQHYALW

-99 SPLSFAGPKR
+99 SPLTFAGPKR

-118 DLPQIDIITISH
+118 DLPKVDVITISH
-130 NHYDHLDINSLRK
+130 NHYDHLDVNSLRK

-148 PDVKI
+148 PNVKI
-153 LVPKGDLKLLKNY
+153 LVPKGDLKLLRNY
-166 NLKKNGYEFLWWEE
+166 NLNNGFEFLWWEAI
-180 MTIKN
+180 TLNN
-185 TKFTFTPAQ
+185 TKFIFTPAQ

-206 SLWGSWFIKSGNR
+206 SLWGGWFIKNEDK

-228 YSKDFK
+228 YSDDFI
-234 EIRNRLGKVDFAMI
+234 EIRNKLGPVDFAMI

-255 EWFMSYSHVNPEEA
+255 QWFMSYSHVNPEEA
-269 LNIARDL
+269 LNIAKDL
-276 NAKKSIGMHWGTFI
+276 DAKKSIGMHWGTFI

-300 EKLKKIVLE
+300 ERLNKIS
-309 TNVNFYTVKPG
+309 NQNNINFFTVTPG
-320 DIIEMY
+320 NIIEMY

>member
-1 MRLLLVFCLIYFAM
+1 MRLLLIFCLIYFSTSM
-15 PLAYAQD
+15 SFAQE
-22 RFSNSDGLKNEKS
+22 RFSNSDGMKNEKS

-51 EFIKVNDNINLKSL
+51 EFIKTNENINLNSL
-65 NDLDNFAIW
+65 KDREHYALW

-99 SPLSFAGPKR
+99 SPLKFAGPKR

-118 DLPQIDIITISH
+118 DLPEVDVITISH

-148 PDVKI
+148 PNVKI

-166 NLKKNGYEFLWWEE
+166 NLNNGFEFLWWEE
-180 MTIKN
+180 IIFDN
-185 TKFTFTPAQ
+185 TKFIFTPAQ

-206 SLWGSWFIKSGNR
+206 SLWGSWFIKTEEK

-228 YSKDFK
+228 YSDDFI
-234 EIRNRLGKVDFAMI
+234 EIRNRLGPVDFAMI

-255 EWFMSYSHVNPEEA
+255 QWFMSYSHVNPEEA
-269 LNIARDL
+269 LNIAKDL

-300 EKLKKIVLE
+300 ERLNKISNQ
-309 TNVNFYTVKPG
+309 TNINFYTVTPG
-320 DIIEMY
+320 NIIEMY

>member
-1 MRLLLVFCLIYFAM
+1 MRLLLIFCLIYFSTSISFAEE
-15 PLAYAQD
+15 
-22 RFSNSDGLKNEKS
+22 RFSNSDGMKNEKS

-51 EFIKVNDNINLKSL
+51 EFIKTNENINLNSL
-65 NDLDNFAIW
+65 KDREHYALW

-99 SPLSFAGPKR
+99 SPLNFAGPKR

-118 DLPQIDIITISH
+118 DLPEIDVITISH

-148 PDVKI
+148 PNVKI

-166 NLKKNGYEFLWWEE
+166 NLNNGFEFLWWEE
-180 MTIKN
+180 IIFDN
-185 TKFTFTPAQ
+185 TKFIFTPAQ

-206 SLWGSWFIKSGNR
+206 SLWGSWFIKNEDK

-228 YSKDFK
+228 YSEDFI
-234 EIRNRLGKVDFAMI
+234 EIRNRLGAVDFAMI

-255 EWFMSYSHVNPEEA
+255 QWFMSYSHVNPEEA
-269 LNIARDL
+269 LNIAKDL
-276 NAKKSIGMHWGTFI
+276 DAKKSIGMHWGTFI

-300 EKLKKIVLE
+300 ERLNKITNQ
-309 TNVNFYTVKPG
+309 TNVDFYTVTPG
-320 DIIEMY
+320 NIIEMY

>member
-1 MRLLLVFCLIYFAM
+1 MRLLLIFCLIYFSTSM
-15 PLAYAQD
+15 SFAQE
-22 RFSNSDGLKNEKS
+22 RFSNSDGMKNEKS

-51 EFIKVNDNINLKSL
+51 EFIKTNENINLNSL
-65 NDLDNFAIW
+65 KDREHYALW

-99 SPLSFAGPKR
+99 SPLNFAGPKR

-118 DLPQIDIITISH
+118 DLPEVDVITISH

-148 PDVKI
+148 PNVKI

-166 NLKKNGYEFLWWEE
+166 NLNNGFEFLWWEE
-180 MTIKN
+180 IIFDN
-185 TKFTFTPAQ
+185 TKFIFTPAQ

-206 SLWGSWFIKSGNR
+206 SLWGSWFIKNEDK

-228 YSKDFK
+228 YSEDFI
-234 EIRNRLGKVDFAMI
+234 EIRNRLGAVDFAMI

-255 EWFMSYSHVNPEEA
+255 QWFMSYSHVNPEEA
-269 LNIARDL
+269 LNIAKDL

-300 EKLKKIVLE
+300 ERLNKISNQ
-309 TNVNFYTVKPG
+309 TNINFYTVTPG
-320 DIIEMY
+320 NIIEIY